1 MRRLIVMLQTELDI
15 SERED
20 GFPWLHPGTQARTC
34 TDAGLRPCTD
44 AGLRP
49 CTDTGLRPCTD
60 TGLRPC
66 TDTGLRPCTD
76 TGLRP
81 CTDAGLRPCTDTGL
95 RPCTDAGLRPCTDAG
110 LRPCT
115 DSAHGADQPGDDGR
129 GEQAE
134 QDDRLPDVSHGDV
147 VGICRLLAN
156 GLCGGFEL
164 LRTVVGG
171 DLAGEQGEADV
182 VPVLFHLGSDLA
194 GGGSVAGLRG
204 ADHGGKLRQV

>member
-20 GFPWLHPGTQARTC
+20 GFPWLHPGTQART
-34 TDAGLRPCTD
+34 
-44 AGLRP
+44 
-49 CTDTGLRPCTD
+49 
-60 TGLRPC
+60 
-66 TDTGLRPCTD
+66 
-76 TGLRP
+76 
-81 CTDAGLRPCTDTGL
+81 
-95 RPCTDAGLRPCTDAG
+95 CTDAG